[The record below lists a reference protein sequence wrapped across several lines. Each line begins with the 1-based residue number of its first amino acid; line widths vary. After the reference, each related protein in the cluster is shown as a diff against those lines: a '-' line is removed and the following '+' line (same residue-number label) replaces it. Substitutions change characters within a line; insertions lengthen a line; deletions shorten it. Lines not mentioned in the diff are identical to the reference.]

1 MKESTKNNRG
11 ITPEQ
16 QQAILLL
23 VEGRKINAVAKT
35 LNISRNTISG
45 WLKQKTFMTEFD
57 RILNEFAVSS
67 MLNLAGASEDA
78 ARFLRDLVNNK
89 EAKYEVRL
97 KAAMGIFNA
106 LENAVTIRLTHEV
119 NELKELVEKKN
130 S

>member
-45 WLKQKTFMTEFD
+45 WLKQEAFITEFD
-57 RILNEFAVSS
+57 RVLNEFAVSS
-67 MLNLAGASEDA
+67 MLNLSAASEDA
-78 ARFLRDLVNNK
+78 AQLLRQIVNDKN
-89 EAKYEVRL
+89 AKYEVRL
-97 KAAMGIFNA
+97 KAAMGIFNV
-106 LENAVTIRLTHEV
+106 LENANIVRV
-119 NELKELVEKKN
+119 NYELDRLKELLKGK
-130 S
+130 